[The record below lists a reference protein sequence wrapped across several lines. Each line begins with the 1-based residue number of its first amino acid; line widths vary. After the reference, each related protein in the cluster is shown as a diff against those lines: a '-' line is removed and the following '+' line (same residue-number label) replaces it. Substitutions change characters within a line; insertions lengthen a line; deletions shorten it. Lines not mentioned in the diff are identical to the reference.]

1 MEKNH
6 KKIFS
11 KIGFSLVVIIL
22 LVYGLQLLTGAVLGM
37 MPKGAERIS
46 SSTTALMLLTFLPQ
60 YVVAFPVG
68 IMMLKKLPDPSICH
82 SKESYSIAE
91 LVKYGL
97 MCLPVMFL
105 GNIVG
110 TLLSNIFSAG
120 QATNA
125 IESLITGNVG
135 IEFIFMVILAPFFEE
150 YVFRKLI
157 IDKTLGY
164 GEKTAILLSAVTFG
178 LIHGN
183 LFQFFYAFGIGLIF
197 AYIYVKTGNFFYS
210 FGLHAFI
217 NFIGGIVPSLLLKA
231 LGQDSIKTLV
241 TMDLTALGEN
251 AEMVAIY
258 GVYLIIYYVFMI
270 TGIILL
276 IKNRKKFS
284 LESKEGETAV
294 TAKIVYLNPG
304 MLVFFCMMVVIF
316 IFMLMV

>member
-97 MCLPVMFL
+97 MCLPVMSL

-164 GEKTAILLSAVTFG
+164 GEKTAILLSAITFG

-231 LGQDSIKTLV
+231 LGQDSIKALE
-241 TMDLTALGEN
+241 TME
-251 AEMVAIY
+251 
-258 GVYLIIYYVFMI
+258 
-270 TGIILL
+270 
-276 IKNRKKFS
+276 
-284 LESKEGETAV
+284 
-294 TAKIVYLNPG
+294 
-304 MLVFFCMMVVIF
+304 
-316 IFMLMV
+316 